1 MDAFAPGRA
10 EATLARA
17 LEGIAALVRACHPP
31 DEARWLTDV
40 ARRLSRK
47 AKPLRPKEP
56 RTASIEELIRLGE
69 RLLAEGRELLDSG
82 KRHGAA
88 LFRDGLIIL
97 TLVAHPIRR
106 SNLAALQLGKTVFV
120 EGTLI
125 HVRFAAEDTKNGVE
139 LPREYPAWLVVPF
152 QEYLEAVRPI
162 LRETAEEPDEGW
174 VWIGRCGN
182 RMAAQSLRV
191 ITTNR
196 TRKYLGRAV
205 PPHNFRHSTVTDVA
219 RFDPEHIGI
228 AKDVLGHRTYATT
241 EDYYILADS
250 FTAFSEYQA
259 VVERRRRHRST

>member
-1 MDAFAPGRA
+1 M
-10 EATLARA
+10 
-17 LEGIAALVRACHPP
+17 
-31 DEARWLTDV
+31 
-40 ARRLSRK
+40 
-47 AKPLRPKEP
+47 
-56 RTASIEELIRLGE
+56 
-69 RLLAEGRELLDSG
+69 ELLDSG

-139 LPREYPAWLVVPF
+139 LPRREPPPWLVVPF

-205 PPHNFRHSTVTDVA
+205 PPHNFRHSTVTDVT

-241 EDYYILADS
+241 RLHPGRQLHRVLGVQADD
-250 FTAFSEYQA
+250 
-259 VVERRRRHRST
+259 ERRRRHRST

>member
-10 EATLARA
+10 DATLARA
-17 LEGIAALVRACHPP
+17 LDGIAALVRACHPP

-40 ARRLSRK
+40 ARRLSKK

-56 RTASIEELIRLGE
+56 RTASIEELIWLGE
-69 RLLAEGRELLDSG
+69 RLSAEGRELLDSG

-97 TLVAHPIRR
+97 TLVAHPVRR
-106 SNLAALQLGKTVFV
+106 SNLAALQLGKTLFV
-120 EGTLI
+120 DGTRI

-139 LPREYPAWLVVPF
+139 LRRQYPTWLVVPF
-152 QEYLEAVRPI
+152 LEYLETVRLI
-162 LRETAEEPDEGW
+162 LRETAEESDEGW
-174 VWIGRCGN
+174 VWIGRGGT
-182 RMAAQSLRV
+182 RLAAQTLRV

-196 TRKYLGRAV
+196 TQKYLGRGV
-205 PPHNFRHSTVTDVA
+205 PPHNFRHSTVTDIA

-228 AKDVLGHRTYATT
+228 AQDVLGHRTYATT
-241 EDYYILADS
+241 EEYYIIADS

-259 VVERRRRHRST
+259 VVERRRQHRST